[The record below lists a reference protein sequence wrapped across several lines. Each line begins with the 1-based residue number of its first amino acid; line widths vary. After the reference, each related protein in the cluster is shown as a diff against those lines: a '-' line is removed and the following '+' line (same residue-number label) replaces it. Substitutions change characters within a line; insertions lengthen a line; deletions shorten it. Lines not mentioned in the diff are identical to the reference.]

1 MRLSYNFTLSE
12 LTRSQ
17 TAARMGIDN
26 TPDEQQIE
34 NLQRVCSEILQPVRD
49 HFGIPFAPSSGF
61 RSVALC
67 EAIGSSSKCQHT
79 KGEAVDFELPGFD
92 NKEVAEW
99 VRNNL
104 NFDQLI
110 LEYYTP
116 DDPSSGWIHCSVVEN
131 DNRKECLI
139 YDGKTYSIF

>member
-1 MRLSYNFTLSE
+1 VRLSYNFTLSE

-49 HFGIPFAPSSGF
+49 NFGIPFAPSSGF

-67 EAIGSSSKCQHT
+67 EAIGSSSKSQHA

-131 DNRKECLI
+131 DNREECLI